1 MENRKSIDN
10 KACSFSLY
18 SNRKLLVVISALIVL
33 MVIDIA
39 LFRIYDIINK
49 QFISIYTK
57 EILFAI
63 ISISCLV
70 SEYLLL
76 EFVKP
81 RDENKSRSKLHDSLL
96 YSVTK
101 GAQYVI
107 GAIVVI
113 LILQILFSSY
123 YNNIILLA
131 LILCSYVLSIGILS
145 VFIARILTLLSL
157 KRNTIFMVLFVLA
170 IGSITVNAAIA
181 MIDVSLRLG
190 DRTSDTRAIFGGSVD
205 SSRGR
210 YNAIDDLYF
219 ISYILSFVSAWIATA
234 ALLSNYA
241 RKLGKIKYLLVT
253 ISPMIFFI
261 GQFIASF
268 SNEISSVF
276 NVDNF
281 FLASFTTVILTLS
294 KPLGGLMLGIGFWS
308 MARVGKSNPA
318 LNRYLTISGFGFFL
332 LFTSNQAL
340 LMSINPYPPFGIATI
355 TVMGLSAYLVVIGIY
370 LSTISLSQ
378 NADLRWSIKQVAKSQ
393 SKLFDSMVMAE
404 IEKEIESRV
413 IEVVRVQSVQMENE
427 TGISPPL
434 TEDEAKEYLNQ
445 VIKELKQK

>member
-1 MENRKSIDN
+1 MENGKSIDN
-10 KACSFSLY
+10 KASSFPLY

-33 MVIDIA
+33 MVTDIA

-49 QFISIYTK
+49 QFISIYAK

-70 SEYLLL
+70 TEYLLL
-76 EFVKP
+76 GFIKP
-81 RDENKSRSKLHDSLL
+81 RDENKSKNKLLDNLL

-101 GAQYVI
+101 RAQYVI
-107 GAIVVI
+107 GAIVVL
-113 LILQILFSSY
+113 LILQILFTSY

-131 LILCSYVLSIGILS
+131 IILCSYVLSIGILS
-145 VFIARILTLLSL
+145 VFIARILTLFSF
-157 KRNTIFMVLFVLA
+157 KRNTIFIFLFVLA

-210 YNAIDDLYF
+210 YNTIDDLYF

-261 GQFIASF
+261 GQFVASF
-268 SNEISSVF
+268 PNEISSLI
-276 NVDNF
+276 NVDKF
-281 FLASFTTVILTLS
+281 FLASFTTVIITLS

-308 MARVGKSNPA
+308 MAQVGRNNPA

-355 TVMGLSAYLVVIGIY
+355 TVMGLSAYLVMIGIY

-378 NADLRWSIKQVAKSQ
+378 NAELRRSIRQVARSQ
-393 SKLFDSMVMAE
+393 SKLFDSMVTAE
-404 IEKEIESRV
+404 IEKEVERRV
-413 IEVVRVQSVQMENE
+413 MEVVRVQSVQMENE
-427 TGISPPL
+427 TGLSPPL
-434 TEDEAKEYLNQ
+434 TEDEAKEYLND

>member
-1 MENRKSIDN
+1 MKNGKSVDN
-10 KACSFSLY
+10 KASSFPLY

-33 MVIDIA
+33 MITDIA

-70 SEYLLL
+70 AEYLLL
-76 EFVKP
+76 EFIKP
-81 RDENKSRSKLHDSLL
+81 LRDENKSKNKLHVSLL

-107 GAIVVI
+107 GAIVVL
-113 LILQILFSSY
+113 LILQILLSSY
-123 YNNIILLA
+123 YGNIILLA
-131 LILCSYVLSIGILS
+131 IILCSYVLSIGILS
-145 VFIARILTLLSL
+145 VFLARILTLLSL
-157 KRNTIFMVLFVLA
+157 KRNTIFMFLFVLA
-170 IGSITVNAAIA
+170 MGSITVNAAIA

-190 DRTSDTRAIFGGSVD
+190 DRTSDTRALFGGSVD
-205 SSRGR
+205 SSKGR
-210 YNAIDDLYF
+210 YNVIDDLYLV
-219 ISYILSFVSAWIATA
+219 SYILSFVSAWIATA

-261 GQFIASF
+261 GQFVASF
-268 SNEISSVF
+268 PNEISTIF
-276 NVDNF
+276 NVDKF
-281 FLASFTTVILTLS
+281 FLASFTTVIITLS
-294 KPLGGLMLGIGFWS
+294 KPLGGFMLAIGFWS
-308 MARVGKSNPA
+308 MAQVGKSNPA

-355 TVMGLSAYLVVIGIY
+355 TVMGLSAYLVIIGIY
-370 LSTISLSQ
+370 MSTISLSQ
-378 NADLRWSIKQVAKSQ
+378 DAELRQSIRRVARLQ
-393 SKLFDSMVMAE
+393 SKLFDSMVSAE
-404 IEKEIESRV
+404 IEKEIEKRV
-413 IEVVRVQSVQMENE
+413 MEVIRTRSVEMEDE
-427 TGISPPL
+427 TGVEPSLNDQEIH
-434 TEDEAKEYLNQ
+434 DYLKQ
-445 VIKELKQK
+445 VIREVKR

>member
-1 MENRKSIDN
+1 MKNGKSIDN
-10 KACSFSLY
+10 RASSFPLY

-33 MVIDIA
+33 MVTDIA
-39 LFRIYDIINK
+39 LFRIYDIISK

-70 SEYLLL
+70 AEYLLL
-76 EFVKP
+76 EFIKP
-81 RDENKSRSKLHDSLL
+81 LRDENKNKNKLHISLL

-107 GAIVVI
+107 GAIVVL
-113 LILQILFSSY
+113 LIIQILSSSY
-123 YNNIILLA
+123 YSNVILLA
-131 LILCSYVLSIGILS
+131 IILCSYVLSIGILS

-157 KRNTIFMVLFVLA
+157 KRNTIFMFLFVLA
-170 IGSITVNAAIA
+170 VGSITVNAAIA

-190 DRTSDTRAIFGGSVD
+190 DRTSDTRALFGGSVD
-205 SSRGR
+205 SSKGR
-210 YNAIDDLYF
+210 YNAIDDLYLV
-219 ISYILSFVSAWIATA
+219 SYILSFVSAWIATA

-261 GQFIASF
+261 GQFVASF
-268 SNEISSVF
+268 PNEISSLI
-276 NVDNF
+276 NVDKF
-281 FLASFTTVILTLS
+281 FLASFTTVIITLS
-294 KPLGGLMLGIGFWS
+294 KPLGGFMLGIGFWS
-308 MARVGKSNPA
+308 MAQVGKSNPA

-355 TVMGLSAYLVVIGIY
+355 TVMGLSAYLVIIGIY
-370 LSTISLSQ
+370 MSTISLSQ
-378 NADLRWSIKQVAKSQ
+378 DAELRQSIRRVARLQ
-393 SKLFDSMVMAE
+393 SKLFDSMVSAE
-404 IEKEIESRV
+404 IEKEIEKRV
-413 IEVVRVQSVQMENE
+413 MEVIRTRSVEMEDE
-427 TGISPPL
+427 TGVEPSLNDQEIH
-434 TEDEAKEYLNQ
+434 DYLKQ
-445 VIKELKQK
+445 VIREVKR

>member
-1 MENRKSIDN
+1 MKNGKSIDN
-10 KACSFSLY
+10 RASSFPLY

-33 MVIDIA
+33 MVTDIA
-39 LFRIYDIINK
+39 LFRIYDIISK

-70 SEYLLL
+70 AEYLLL
-76 EFVKP
+76 EFIKP
-81 RDENKSRSKLHDSLL
+81 LRDENKNKNKLHISLL

-107 GAIVVI
+107 GAIVVL
-113 LILQILFSSY
+113 LIIQILSSSY
-123 YNNIILLA
+123 YSNVILLA
-131 LILCSYVLSIGILS
+131 IILCSYVLSIGILS

-157 KRNTIFMVLFVLA
+157 KRNTIFMFLFVLA
-170 IGSITVNAAIA
+170 VGSITVNAAIA

-190 DRTSDTRAIFGGSVD
+190 DRTSDTRALFGGSVD
-205 SSRGR
+205 SSKGR
-210 YNAIDDLYF
+210 YNAIDDLYLV
-219 ISYILSFVSAWIATA
+219 SYILSFVSAWIATA

-261 GQFIASF
+261 GQFVASF
-268 SNEISSVF
+268 PNEISSLI
-276 NVDNF
+276 NVDKF
-281 FLASFTTVILTLS
+281 FLASFTTVIITLS
-294 KPLGGLMLGIGFWS
+294 KPLGGFMLGIGFWS
-308 MARVGKSNPA
+308 MAQVGKSNPA

-355 TVMGLSAYLVVIGIY
+355 TVMGLSAYLVIIGIY
-370 LSTISLSQ
+370 MSTISLSQ
-378 NADLRWSIKQVAKSQ
+378 DAELRQSIRRVARSQ
-393 SKLFDSMVMAE
+393 SKLFDSMVSAE
-404 IEKEIESRV
+404 IEKEIEKRV
-413 IEVVRVQSVQMENE
+413 MEVIRTRSVEMEDE
-427 TGISPPL
+427 TGVEPSLNDQEIY
-434 TEDEAKEYLNQ
+434 DYLKQ
-445 VIKELKQK
+445 VIREVKR

>member
-1 MENRKSIDN
+1 MKNGKSIDN
-10 KACSFSLY
+10 RASSFPLY

-33 MVIDIA
+33 MVTDIA
-39 LFRIYDIINK
+39 LFRIYDIISK

-70 SEYLLL
+70 AEYLLL
-76 EFVKP
+76 EFIKP
-81 RDENKSRSKLHDSLL
+81 LRDENKNKNKLHVSLL

-107 GAIVVI
+107 GAIVVL

-123 YNNIILLA
+123 YSNIILLA
-131 LILCSYVLSIGILS
+131 IILCSYVLSIGILS
-145 VFIARILTLLSL
+145 VFIARILTLLSF
-157 KRNTIFMVLFVLA
+157 KRNTIFMFLFVLA
-170 IGSITVNAAIA
+170 VGSITVNAAIA

-190 DRTSDTRAIFGGSVD
+190 DRTSDTRALFGGSVD
-205 SSRGR
+205 SSKGR
-210 YNAIDDLYF
+210 YNAIDDLYLV
-219 ISYILSFVSAWIATA
+219 SYILSFVSAWIATA

-261 GQFIASF
+261 GQFVASF
-268 SNEISSVF
+268 PNEISSLI
-276 NVDNF
+276 NVDKF
-281 FLASFTTVILTLS
+281 FLASFTTVIITLS
-294 KPLGGLMLGIGFWS
+294 KPLGGFMLGIGFWS
-308 MARVGKSNPA
+308 MAQVGKSNPA

-355 TVMGLSAYLVVIGIY
+355 TVMGLSAYLVIIGIY
-370 LSTISLSQ
+370 MSTISLSQ
-378 NADLRWSIKQVAKSQ
+378 DAELRRSIRHVARSQ
-393 SKLFDSMVMAE
+393 SKLFDSMVTAE
-404 IEKEIESRV
+404 IEKEIEKRV
-413 IEVVRVQSVQMENE
+413 MEVIRTQSVEMENE
-427 TGISPPL
+427 TGLSPPL
-434 TEDEAKEYLNQ
+434 TEDEAKEY
-445 VIKELKQK
+445 